1 MGSRG
6 REASYGTIHS
16 VSSGSVLV
24 WAIPGCAGRANAI
37 KSARISIG
45 EARMLASIKRVR
57 PGGISNG
64 TSTAIHT
71 DKVGCLNKS
80 RESLCQLRV

>member
-24 WAIPGCAGRANAI
+24 WAIPRCAGRANAI

-45 EARMLASIKRVR
+45 EALMLASIKRVR
-57 PGGISNG
+57 PGGVSSG
-64 TSTAIHT
+64 SWTTIHA
-71 DKVGCLNKS
+71 DKVGYLHKS